1 MSEIE
6 NPLEHQDVYDE
17 TGVTIAL
24 RSLWQT
30 KPVVLVF
37 FRHIC

>member
-1 MSEIE
+1 MSETE

-24 RSLWQT
+24 RSVW
-30 KPVVLVF
+30 KSNPVVLVF
-37 FRHIC
+37 VRHFG